1 MYGKVQYDQKNAVIN
16 IDLKVIYGIGIEMK
30 YLEIMKN
37 GIMEHLK
44 KQEVP

>member
-1 MYGKVQYDQKNAVIN
+1 MVRKMQLFN